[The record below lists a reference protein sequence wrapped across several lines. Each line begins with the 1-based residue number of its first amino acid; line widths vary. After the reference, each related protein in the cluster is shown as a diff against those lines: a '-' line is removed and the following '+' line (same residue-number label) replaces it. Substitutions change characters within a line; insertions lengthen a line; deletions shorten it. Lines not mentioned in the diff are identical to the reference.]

1 MKKLLKVLV
10 VLLVLLVIILSAAW
24 LTIPRWLPAV
34 VKSSLPDGVTLS
46 LSQPKIRAGGLYI
59 EEAAI
64 GSNTCRLAGG
74 ENLSLH
80 YQRGGRWLIDA
91 GSVTSDAD
99 CIQKLPSVP
108 EETNS
113 TPVDIGALLSQLPPV
128 TLTAG
133 KVIPV
138 PWQAYQGKLSLTTTP
153 GRGQHLSY
161 QGENIQA
168 ELTIDPELNVTL
180 SQLNAV
186 IGDEKFALSGA
197 LTLPLNTASLPEKG
211 TLQAAVDTT
220 ARPQPLAVTFD
231 WQGRQGTLTL
241 REAGSQDVLLNV
253 PWEAAADSL
262 LIKNGEWRWDEWEQ
276 PLRGTLSAEL
286 KNWLAP
292 PADMRLSARIAVT
305 TQGARGKGTM
315 VLQLPETP
323 LPLAEFTVPFELAGR
338 VNHNDMWAAG
348 RVPAVLTGT
357 IADPVIRLRSGALVR
372 ARGQLSPDFLVE
384 ELRLP
389 LAGTSLSQKGI
400 YGPLDAIVTVNNP
413 ELGRYRFQMKGQAR
427 EFLPDNGRWYWQI
440 WGKGRMKPL
449 NADWTFSGAGSW
461 LDEEIR
467 IRKLNT
473 GFSGIRYGMMSMDTP
488 ALTLLSPLVWTRT
501 EGKQKLSGKVQ
512 LTTRKIRV
520 DSSYLPSATFDMAL
534 DGRDPRDFSVK
545 GTLSAGK
552 NIGPIHYWSRWDGVR
567 LRGEARWPEQDMR
580 AFQTLIPADLGI
592 TLRNGV
598 FYAQAAYSAAPGQ
611 GFVAGGHWVVKQ
623 AGMWLKDGEVDGV
636 DFVLPWRLADSRW
649 QLGSKTPVM
658 LRIARVNNLFEVT
671 GIKADLQGYYPYDD
685 AYPLELSGVSLDV
698 LGGQVTMPSLTIP
711 QKTAAVI
718 KLDKLNT
725 GPLINTLKVTQFS
738 LEGSISGELP
748 FYIDNPQWIVHN
760 GWVENDEPLTL
771 NLDNQFVASVSEN
784 NISAGTAINWLDYL
798 VMKRVRTD
806 VNLTNLGVLTM
817 SSVVSGY
824 NPVLDARRAVNLNY
838 RHEENVFQLWRSL
851 RFGSNLEAWLEKSI
865 SQNQE
870 SYPTESE

>member
-10 VLLVLLVIILSAAW
+10 VLLVLLMIILPAAW
-24 LTIPRWLPAV
+24 LTMPRWLPAV

-59 EEAAI
+59 EEVSLR
-64 GSNTCRLAGG
+64 SNACLLAGG
-74 ENLSLH
+74 EKLSLH
-80 YQRGGRWLIDA
+80 YQRGGHWVIDA
-91 GSVTSDAD
+91 GSLIGDAD
-99 CIQKLPSVP
+99 CFQKLPSGS
-108 EETNS
+108 EDTDS

-128 TLTAG
+128 TLTADT
-133 KVIPV
+133 VIPV
-138 PWQAYQGKLSLTTTP
+138 PWQRYQGKLSLTTAP

-168 ELTIDPELNVTL
+168 ELAVDPALNLTL
-180 SQLNAV
+180 SQLDAT

-197 LTLPLNTASLPEKG
+197 LTLPLNTAALPGKG
-211 TLQAAVDTT
+211 GLQAEITT
-220 ARPQPLAVTFD
+220 TYRPQPLRVTFD
-231 WQGRQGTLTL
+231 WQGRQGVLALSETDPQT
-241 REAGSQDVLLNV
+241 VLLNI
-253 PWEAAADSL
+253 PWEATAESI

-276 PLRGTLSAEL
+276 PLKGTISAEL
-286 KNWLAP
+286 KNWLAS
-292 PADMRLSARIAVT
+292 PADMLVGARISVT
-305 TQGARGKGTM
+305 TQGLRGKGTV

-323 LPLAEFTVPFELAGR
+323 LPLTEFDIPFELAGQ

-357 IADPVIRLRSGALVR
+357 FADPLIRLRSGALVR
-372 ARGQLSPDFLVE
+372 ARGKLSPDFLVE

-389 LAGTSLSQKGI
+389 LAGTSLSQQGI
-400 YGPLDAIVTVNNP
+400 SGPLDAIVTVNNP

-473 GFSGIRYGMMSMDTP
+473 GFNGIRYGVMSMDAP
-488 ALTLLSPLVWTRT
+488 ALTLLSPLIWTRT
-501 EGKQKLSGKVQ
+501 GGQEKLSGKVQ
-512 LTTRKIRV
+512 LTTRKIRL
-520 DSSYLPSATFDMAL
+520 DNSYLPSATFDMAL

-636 DFVLPWRLADSRW
+636 DFVLPWRLSDNRW

-658 LRIARVNNLFEVT
+658 LRIARVENLFDVT
-671 GIKADLQGYYPYDD
+671 DIKADLQGYYPYDD
-685 AYPLELSGVSLDV
+685 AYPLKLSGVSLDV
-698 LGGQVTMPSLTIP
+698 LGGQVTMPLLTIP

-725 GPLINTLKVTQFS
+725 GPLINTLKVTQFA

-771 NLDNQFVASVSEN
+771 NLDNQFVESVSEN

-817 SSVVSGY
+817 SSVISGY
-824 NPVLDARRAVNLNY
+824 NPVLDARRTVNLNY

-870 SYPTESE
+870 